1 MGAEDTRGA
10 FCGEVERAMS
20 EVLDAIRAICGDGVA
35 REASLAEGLRQ
46 IRIALDGLGDLRPGA
61 ARDLGVVERNLGD
74 CRALA
79 RDPLAE
85 RLVTALD
92 GEPDAVAWDRSKSYD
107 NEPSMV
113 DFLQRYA
120 VATIFG
126 PDRFGR
132 RCPYFSDRATLGVT
146 LQAPNVDYPAHA
158 HEAVEI
164 YYILAGSAD
173 WRQGDGGWQRKAPGD
188 FVLHRAHEPHAMR
201 TGEEPLLAMFA
212 WISDLMSDVYLVDS
226 A

>member
-1 MGAEDTRGA
+1 MRAGAIG
-10 FCGEVERAMS
+10 GKVEKAMS
-20 EVLDAIRAICGDGVA
+20 EVLDAIRAICEDGVA
-35 REASLAEGLRQ
+35 RQVNAAEGLRKVQ
-46 IRIALDGLGDLRPGA
+46 DALDGLGDRRPGTSQN
-61 ARDLGVVERNLGD
+61 LGVVERYLSD

-85 RLVTALD
+85 RLVTALAA
-92 GEPDAVAWDRSKSYD
+92 EPDAVAWYRSKSYD
-107 NEPSMV
+107 DEPSMA
-113 DFLQRYA
+113 DFLSRYA
-120 VATIFG
+120 VAVILG

-173 WRQGDGGWQRKAPGD
+173 WQQGDGGWQRKAPGD
-188 FVLHRAHEPHAMR
+188 FVLHKAHEPHAMR

-212 WISDLMSDVYLVDS
+212 WVSDLMSDVYLVDS

>member
-1 MGAEDTRGA
+1 MRAGAIG
-10 FCGEVERAMS
+10 GKVEKAMS
-20 EVLDAIRAICGDGVA
+20 EVLDAIRAICEDGVA
-35 REASLAEGLRQ
+35 RQVNAAEGLRKVQ
-46 IRIALDGLGDLRPGA
+46 DALDGLGDRRPGTSQNL
-61 ARDLGVVERNLGD
+61 DVVERYLSD

-92 GEPDAVAWDRSKSYD
+92 TEPDAVAWYRSKSYD
-107 NEPSMV
+107 NEPSMA
-113 DFLQRYA
+113 DFLLRYGVA
-120 VATIFG
+120 VILG
-126 PDRFGR
+126 SDRFGR

-173 WRQGDGGWQRKAPGD
+173 WQQGDGGWQRKAPGD
-188 FVLHRAHEPHAMR
+188 FVLHKAHEPHAMR

-212 WISDLMSDVYLVDS
+212 WVSDLMSDVYLVDS

>member
-1 MGAEDTRGA
+1 
-10 FCGEVERAMS
+10 MS
-20 EVLDAIRAICGDGVA
+20 KLVDAIRAVCEDGVT
-35 REASLAEGLRQ
+35 REVSAAEGLRQ
-46 IRIALDGLGDLRPGA
+46 IRRALDGLGDLRPGTSQN
-61 ARDLGVVERNLGD
+61 LSVVKTYLGD

-79 RDPLAE
+79 HDPLAE

-92 GEPDAVAWDRSKSYD
+92 GEPDAVAWCPSKSYD
-107 NEPSMV
+107 DEPSMA
-113 DFLQRYA
+113 DFLPHYA
-120 VATIFG
+120 VAVIVG

-132 RCPYFSDRATLGVT
+132 RCPYFSDLATLGVT

-164 YYILAGSAD
+164 YYILAGSVD
-173 WRQGDGGWQRKAPGD
+173 WQQGGGGWQRKAPGD

>member
-1 MGAEDTRGA
+1 MRAGAIGGKAET
-10 FCGEVERAMS
+10 AMS
-20 EVLDAIRAICGDGVA
+20 EVLDAIRAICEDGVA
-35 REASLAEGLRQ
+35 RQVNAAEGLRQ
-46 IRIALDGLGDLRPGA
+46 VRYALDGLGDLRPGA
-61 ARDLGVVERNLGD
+61 SQNLDVVERYLGD

-92 GEPDAVAWDRSKSYD
+92 GEPDAVAWYRSKSYD
-107 NEPSMV
+107 DEPSMM
-113 DFLQRYA
+113 DFLPRYGVA
-120 VATIFG
+120 VILG

-132 RCPYFSDRATLGVT
+132 RCPYLSDRATLGVT

-188 FVLHRAHEPHAMR
+188 FVLHKAHEPHAMR

-212 WISDLMSDVYLVDS
+212 WVSDLMSDVYLVDP

>member
-1 MGAEDTRGA
+1 
-10 FCGEVERAMS
+10 MS
-20 EVLDAIRAICGDGVA
+20 EVLSAIRAICEDGLA
-35 REASLAEGLRQ
+35 RNASLAEGLRQ
-46 IRIALDGLGDLRPGA
+46 ILYALDGLGDLRPGTSQ
-61 ARDLGVVERNLGD
+61 DLDVVERCLGD

-79 RDPLAE
+79 RDALAE

-92 GEPDAVAWDRSKSYD
+92 REPERVAWYPSKSYD
-107 NEPSMV
+107 DEPTMT
-113 DFLQRYA
+113 DFLPRYA
-120 VATIFG
+120 VAPIVG

-132 RCPYFSDRATLGVT
+132 HCPYFSDRATLGVT

-173 WRQGDGGWQRKAPGD
+173 WQQGDGGWQRKAPGD
-188 FVLHRAHEPHAMR
+188 FVLHKAHEPHAMR

-212 WISDLMSDVYLVDS
+212 WVSDLMSDVYLVDP